1 MRDFLICKNF
11 SPDLFIM
18 SDKEDISRRNDRS
31 SQIRNELARLFNEQ
45 TEFFRKG
52 AGANHTE
59 TEIAEYDKRRE
70 RIRGL
75 FAELD
80 ELRKA
85 E

>member
-1 MRDFLICKNF
+1 MRDFLICKTAP
-11 SPDLFIM
+11 PDLFIM
-18 SDKEDISRRNDRS
+18 SDKEDISRRS
-31 SQIRNELARLFNEQ
+31 SQIREELVRLFFEQ
-45 TEFFRKG
+45 TEFYRDG
-52 AGANHTE
+52 ARTKHTE
-59 TEIAEYDKRRE
+59 TELAECEKRRV

>member
-1 MRDFLICKNF
+1 
-11 SPDLFIM
+11 M
-18 SDKEDISRRNDRS
+18 SDNEDISPRTDRS
-31 SQIRNELARLFNEQ
+31 SEIRNELARLYNEQ
-45 TEFFRKG
+45 TEFYRNG
-52 AGANHTE
+52 ARAKHME
-59 TEIAEYDKRRE
+59 TEIAEYEKRRE

>member
-1 MRDFLICKNF
+1 
-11 SPDLFIM
+11 M
-18 SDKEDISRRNDRS
+18 SDIDGISRRS
-31 SQIRNELARLFNEQ
+31 SQIREELVRLFFEQ
-45 TEFFRKG
+45 TEFYRDG
-52 AGANHTE
+52 ARTKHTE
-59 TEIAEYDKRRE
+59 TELAECEKRRE

>member
-1 MRDFLICKNF
+1 MSD
-11 SPDLFIM
+11 M
-18 SDKEDISRRNDRS
+18 SDKEGIPRRS
-31 SQIRNELARLFNEQ
+31 SQIREELVRLFFEQ
-45 TEFFRKG
+45 TEFYRDG
-52 AGANHTE
+52 ARTKHTE
-59 TEIAEYDKRRE
+59 TELDECEKRRV

>member
-1 MRDFLICKNF
+1 MQRF

-18 SDKEDISRRNDRS
+18 SDKEDISSRNDRS
-31 SQIRNELARLFNEQ
+31 SQIRNELAQLYNEQ
-45 TEFFRKG
+45 TEFYRNG
-52 AGANHTE
+52 ARAKHME
-59 TEIAEYDKRRE
+59 TEIAEYEKRRE

-85 E
+85 TGPR

>member
-1 MRDFLICKNF
+1 MFF
-11 SPDLFIM
+11 
-18 SDKEDISRRNDRS
+18 
-31 SQIRNELARLFNEQ
+31 EQ
-45 TEFFRKG
+45 TEFYRDG
-52 AGANHTE
+52 ARTRHTE
-59 TEIAEYDKRRE
+59 IELAECEERRV